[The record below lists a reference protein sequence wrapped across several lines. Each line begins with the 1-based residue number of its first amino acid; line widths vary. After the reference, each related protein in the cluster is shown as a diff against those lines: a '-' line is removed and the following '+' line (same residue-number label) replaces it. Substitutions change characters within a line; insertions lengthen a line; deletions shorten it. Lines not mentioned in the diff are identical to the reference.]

1 MLSYSR
7 TKTSDR
13 LVWRNSLHVLP
24 RNIGRNAF
32 IGYGTTMLRPDG
44 HPVKAERE
52 PVLDMETWETLKAV
66 PCRPQAR
73 DQRRADR
80 PSVDV
85 GRVPTMQGRGQELAG
100 HVHYRWSRVC
110 CRNAA
115 GRDRY
120 WGGCDSLLCVAR
132 RALYR
137 YLCIGGRPRRGHLRG
152 GSAVHGGR

>member
-24 RNIGRNAF
+24 RNMGRNAF

-66 PCRPQAR
+66 
-73 DQRRADR
+73 
-80 PSVDV
+80 
-85 GRVPTMQGRGQELAG
+85 LALPK
-100 HVHYRWSRVC
+100 REIS
-110 CRNAA
+110 A
-115 GRDRY
+115 GRIDRQY
-120 WGGCDSLLCVAR
+120 MLVGFLRCKGGAKSSQVTSTIAGVECVVGTPQVGTGIGAAATAFCVSLAAR
-132 RALYR
+132 
-137 YLCIGGRPRRGHLRG
+137 CTGI
-152 GSAVHGGR
+152 SAS